1 MSLRNSRLGNIYYI
15 ILQRFIL
22 AKIKKGP
29 INPDKITIIGGII
42 ALFVPLGFYLS
53 ELLGGLLILISA
65 VCDSLDGQFARK
77 FGGNE
82 KFGAFLDSTMDRL
95 SDFFYLM
102 GLWIVALQTQ
112 NKIVL
117 TLLLFIA
124 LCLTL
129 LFSYTK
135 ARIEGLGGTCNI
147 GFMERAKR
155 VIFILILSI
164 LLFFFNQNTLL
175 FYSMIIYNLLLA
187 FSVYQRILCA
197 KEVLT
202 QINK

>member
-1 MSLRNSRLGNIYYI
+1 MSLRNSWLGNIYYNV
-15 ILQRFIL
+15 LQRFIL
-22 AKIKKGP
+22 SRIEKKD
-29 INPDKITIIGGII
+29 INPNKITIIGGII
-42 ALFVPLGFYLS
+42 ALFVPIGFYFS

-77 FGGNE
+77 MGGNE
-82 KFGAFLDSTMDRL
+82 KFGAFLDSTVDRL

-112 NKIVL
+112 HKMVL

-155 VIFILILSI
+155 VIFILILSV

-175 FYSMIIYNLLLA
+175 LYSMIIYNLLLG

-197 KEVLT
+197 KEVL
-202 QINK
+202 N